1 VKQNRITKH
10 GNATVFRDEQGKRV
24 ARSLEPVRSAAW
36 RDIIG
41 QMTNNGADL
50 LVRML
55 AIARGETFTPEGQDE
70 EGRSP
75 RPLVPTIDQ
84 QLHAQQLLWEYQHG
98 KAVPQTEVV
107 KAMDAAMEAEQY
119 KAMTDEELWKLANK
133 KRKELASTIEGDE
146 GE

>member
-1 VKQNRITKH
+1 MKQPRVTKH
-10 GNATVFRDEQGKRV
+10 GNATVFRDEKGNRV
-24 ARSLEPVRSAAW
+24 ARSLEPVRSSAW

-41 QMTNNGADL
+41 QLTNGGADL

-55 AIARGETFTPEGQDE
+55 AIAQGQPFTPEGQDE
-70 EGRSP
+70 DGRKP
-75 RPLVPTIDQ
+75 RMMVPTIDQ

-107 KAMDAAMEAEQY
+107 KAMDAAVEAEQY
-119 KAMTDEELWKLANK
+119 KAMTDDELWKLATK
-133 KRKELASTIEGDE
+133 KRKELADTSEGNE

>member
-1 VKQNRITKH
+1 
-10 GNATVFRDEQGKRV
+10 
-24 ARSLEPVRSAAW
+24 
-36 RDIIG
+36 
-41 QMTNNGADL
+41 
-50 LVRML
+50 
-55 AIARGETFTPEGQDE
+55 
-70 EGRSP
+70 
-75 RPLVPTIDQ
+75 
-84 QLHAQQLLWEYQHG
+84 LWEYQHG

>member
-1 VKQNRITKH
+1 MKQNRVTKH
-10 GNATVFRDEQGKRV
+10 GNATVLRDEQGKRV

-36 RDIIG
+36 RDIIS

-55 AIARGETFTPEGQDE
+55 AIAQGQTFVPEGKDE

-107 KAMDAAMEAEQY
+107 KAMDAAVEAEQY
-119 KAMTDEELWKLANK
+119 KAMTDDELWKLATK
-133 KRKELASTIEGDE
+133 KRKELADSTEGDE

>member
-1 VKQNRITKH
+1 MKQSRITKH
-10 GNATVFRDEQGKRV
+10 GNATVLRDETGKRI
-24 ARSLEPVRSAAW
+24 ARSLEPVRAAAW

-50 LVRML
+50 LVRMM
-55 AIARGETFTPEGQDE
+55 AIAQGLPFTPEGEDE
-70 EGRSP
+70 EGRKP
-75 RPLVPTIDQ
+75 RQMIPTIDQ

-107 KAMDAAMEAEQY
+107 KAMDAAVEAEQY

-133 KRKELASTIEGDE
+133 KREKLASTTETDG